1 MSQPIWNLS
10 PDSIVG
16 LDDDT
21 IFTPPGVLFGVDTP
35 PPPGNSMICSGW
47 ATRNLPFCPWWF
59 LPLLILPFLI
69 CCMCMGYI
77 VIARKRR
84 RYAYDEELGEPIC
97 EDKKRQ
103 SAIFA
108 MNMMNT
114 SPSMEVEECEDEEF
128 FTQNPLSELIP
139 ARHTASDLGLRGWC
153 QCTDS
158 QNKEFF
164 IHETTGAV
172 SYTMPDEQVRHRL
185 SIQHGCMVK
194 LTSALSALAVD
205 ESDTELQ
212 NIRVQIQS
220 DLSVIEVACGVVSQ
234 SIGSATETTDALARA
249 DTTLTRLE
257 ELATMRVNGSLW
269 GIARDALGPQ
279 ESVSNAWSMLLD
291 NISRVRENLRPVQAA
306 TEAETDDKEE
316 QNAWVR
322 SLRNKLKPLAY

>member
-1 MSQPIWNLS
+1 
-10 PDSIVG
+10 
-16 LDDDT
+16 
-21 IFTPPGVLFGVDTP
+21 
-35 PPPGNSMICSGW
+35 
-47 ATRNLPFCPWWF
+47 
-59 LPLLILPFLI
+59 
-69 CCMCMGYI
+69 
-77 VIARKRR
+77 
-84 RYAYDEELGEPIC
+84 
-97 EDKKRQ
+97 
-103 SAIFA
+103 
-108 MNMMNT
+108 
-114 SPSMEVEECEDEEF
+114 
-128 FTQNPLSELIP
+128 
-139 ARHTASDLGLRGWC
+139 
-153 QCTDS
+153 
-158 QNKEFF
+158 
-164 IHETTGAV
+164 
-172 SYTMPDEQVRHRL
+172 
-185 SIQHGCMVK
+185 MVK

-269 GIARDALGPQ
+269 GIARDALGPR

>member
-1 MSQPIWNLS
+1 
-10 PDSIVG
+10 
-16 LDDDT
+16 
-21 IFTPPGVLFGVDTP
+21 
-35 PPPGNSMICSGW
+35 
-47 ATRNLPFCPWWF
+47 
-59 LPLLILPFLI
+59 
-69 CCMCMGYI
+69 
-77 VIARKRR
+77 
-84 RYAYDEELGEPIC
+84 
-97 EDKKRQ
+97 
-103 SAIFA
+103 
-108 MNMMNT
+108 
-114 SPSMEVEECEDEEF
+114 
-128 FTQNPLSELIP
+128 
-139 ARHTASDLGLRGWC
+139 
-153 QCTDS
+153 
-158 QNKEFF
+158 
-164 IHETTGAV
+164 
-172 SYTMPDEQVRHRL
+172 
-185 SIQHGCMVK
+185 MVK